1 MVENRESEQL
11 NNKLELLAPAGNRK
25 AFDAALNSGAD
36 AIYLGVEK
44 FSARRQAGN
53 FTIDELKKAVRDAH
67 LRGTKVYV
75 AFNTIISDGELPSAI
90 ESLAEIN
97 NAGADA
103 VIIQDWGV
111 FKLVKRLLPDIRVH
125 ASTQMNTHNL
135 EMVKFLEE
143 QGANRITL
151 ARELSIGEIAE
162 ICDSTTVK
170 IETFIHGALCFSY
183 SGQCLFSSMV
193 GNRSGNRGMCPQACR
208 LGYSLSVAGSREEVW
223 PTPGKHILST
233 KDLSGIKLLPELAK
247 AGVKA
252 LKIEGRMKSP
262 EYVATVVRVYRNAID
277 RYLRDP
283 DTYSVSDE
291 EINELKEVFSRG
303 FTEGYFKD
311 IRDSR
316 LMSFDRPSD
325 RGMLIGR
332 VTYLDVYTGKLGL
345 QLKHELCVGDEIEVW
360 VSHGGR
366 VKAKV
371 DELLIADKRVECAP
385 EGSKAVI
392 VLKGKRHK
400 INTGDRVFRIYNE
413 RLIKTARESITG
425 AVSRRVPIEMSAF
438 IEVGKPIELKAHVN
452 PAYGGQRAEV
462 TSDFNAEK
470 GEKRTL
476 CEHDVISQLNRLGNT
491 IYEVDSWDITVG
503 SGAMVPLGKLN
514 DLRRTLVERLDTE
527 RVKAYRR
534 TRVAPKKAQDELDA
548 IMRPERT
555 KKPQKP
561 LLAADVSSPDQ
572 AVQAAQNGAD
582 WLYLRPG
589 FLRQGGFDLAKLSE
603 MAAEKGAKLALAIG
617 NIIHQSEISALLAL
631 IESKRDYLDALLIDN
646 FGIFRAVR
654 DLGLPLFLDYHIN
667 NFNRVSTRFFRD
679 SGASRICLSSEL
691 TLDQLAAL
699 SNSVDVETEALV
711 HGWLEVMTAEHC
723 VPSASKKS
731 CEFCSMRDFYIEDQ
745 KGFKFPVEQ
754 DTRCRSHIY
763 NSRELNMLPNT
774 ANLMRT
780 GVGSLRLLLNRYEPE
795 AAGAITRLYREAID
809 LITAGVDDVTPVLKK
824 ADRLFPAA
832 ETTTGHYFRAVQ

>member
-11 NNKLELLAPAGNRK
+11 DNKLELLAPAGNRT

-53 FTIDELKKAVRDAH
+53 FTIDELRDAVRDAH

-75 AFNTIISDGELPSAI
+75 AFNTIISDEELPSAV

-97 NAGADA
+97 NAGADS

-111 FKLVKRLLPDIRVH
+111 FKLVKQLLPEMRVH
-125 ASTQMNTHNL
+125 ASTQMNTHNV

-162 ICDSTTVK
+162 TCGSTTVE

-223 PTPGKHILST
+223 PTPGKHVLST
-233 KDLSGIKLLPELAK
+233 KDLSGIKLIPELAK

-283 DTYSVSDE
+283 DSYAVSDE

-360 VSHGGR
+360 VSRGGR

-371 DELLIADKRVECAP
+371 DELLVADKRVECAP

-392 VLKGKRHK
+392 VLKEKRHK

-413 RLIKTARESITG
+413 RLIKTARESIKG
-425 AVSRRVPIEMSAF
+425 GISKRVPVEMSAF
-438 IEVGKPIELKAHVN
+438 IEIGKPIQLKAHVN
-452 PAYGGQRAEV
+452 PAYGGQGAEV
-462 TSDFNAEK
+462 ISDFNAEK

-476 CEHDVISQLNRLGNT
+476 ADHDVIAQLNRLGNT
-491 IYEVDSWDITVG
+491 IYEVESWDISLGPGV
-503 SGAMVPLGKLN
+503 MVPLGKLN
-514 DLRRTLVERLDTE
+514 DLRRTLVERLDAE
-527 RVKAYRR
+527 RIKAYRR

-548 IMRPERT
+548 LMRPERT

-561 LLAADVSSPDQ
+561 LLAVDVSSPGQ

-582 WLYLRPG
+582 WLYVRPG
-589 FLRQGGFDLAKLSE
+589 FSRQEGLDLSKLSE
-603 MAAEKGAKLALAIG
+603 IAVKQGAKMALATG
-617 NIIHQSEISALLAL
+617 NIVHQGEVAALLTL
-631 IESKRDYLDALLIDN
+631 IESNKEFLDALLIDN
-646 FGIFRAVR
+646 FGMFHAVR
-654 DLGLPLFLDYHIN
+654 DLGLPLFLDYRIN
-667 NFNRVSTRFFRD
+667 NFNRVSTRYFRD
-679 SGASRICLSSEL
+679 HGASRICLSSEL
-691 TLDQLAAL
+691 TLDQVATI
-699 SNSVDVETEALV
+699 SKSVNVDTEVLV

-731 CEFCSMRDFYIEDQ
+731 CEFCSMRGFYIEDE

-754 DTRCRSHIY
+754 DTKCRSHIY

-774 ANLMRT
+774 ANLIHAGIRSM
-780 GVGSLRLLLNRYEPE
+780 RLLLNRYEPE
-795 AAGAITRLYREAID
+795 AAGSITRLYREAVD
-809 LITAGVDDVTPVLKK
+809 LITAGVDDITPVLKK

-832 ETTTGHYFRAVQ
+832 ETTTGHFFREVQ